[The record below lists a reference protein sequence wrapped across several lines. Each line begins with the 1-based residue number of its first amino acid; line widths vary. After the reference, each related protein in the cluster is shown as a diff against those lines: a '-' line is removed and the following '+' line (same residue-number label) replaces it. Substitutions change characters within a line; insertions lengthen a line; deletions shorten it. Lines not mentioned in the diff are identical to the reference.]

1 MELDVEFNDKKI
13 KTTIYIKMNA
23 HDQLLLSEGVCHQ
36 LGMVLYHP
44 DVRVHQAPEVTASP
58 MHQTAAFSDKK

>member
-1 MELDVEFNDKKI
+1 MITSSLDGRMELDVEFNDKKI

-23 HDQLLLSEGVCHQ
+23 HDQLLLSEGV
-36 LGMVLYHP
+36 
-44 DVRVHQAPEVTASP
+44 RVHRAPEVTASP